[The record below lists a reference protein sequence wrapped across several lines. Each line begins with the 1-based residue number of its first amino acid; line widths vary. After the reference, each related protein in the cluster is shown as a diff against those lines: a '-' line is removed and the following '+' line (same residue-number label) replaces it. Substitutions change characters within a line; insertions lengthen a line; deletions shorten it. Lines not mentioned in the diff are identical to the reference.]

1 MLEFQEGFFE
11 PEIREGF
18 FVDSTMKTVWAAE
31 MEVLQTVAEI
41 CEKHGLTWYAGF
53 GTMLGA
59 IRHEGYIPWDD
70 DLDIMM
76 MRGDYMKLMKV
87 LPEELPEG
95 YRFRSP
101 FSEEGYTEYHTNII
115 NGSGI
120 SIEPDFLQRF
130 HNCPFTVG
138 VDIFPLDYL
147 PRNKSEREIQKYLF
161 TLAGRVTQ
169 MARNILGGFKIETCD
184 KGKSKEDCISEM
196 KTGIKQLEKL
206 CRVKL
211 DYSLIEKEDWEAVM
225 TQAWQLANKIAMMY
239 GPKDSD
245 YIVMYGD
252 YITWEHKVYPKSW
265 FKEVYGATF
274 ESFMLP
280 IPNGYDEIL
289 RTVYGDYNIRIRNA
303 GMHEY
308 PYYARQLRQLRE
320 YVRNI
325 EDRAA
330 ASGIGKRAERSD
342 NILPTNWEQLTK
354 DRKVVLFIDDMQL
367 SAEFHTKGLDKLESV
382 LNTFRDSN
390 DKVVLWWR
398 PQSQMRTLL
407 GLISRELVERYD
419 KILNDYKMSGWGI
432 CDESDNEERAKKY
445 CDAYYGEMNAVARD
459 LQGQKPVM
467 IEKLVGCSK

>member
-31 MEVLQTVAEI
+31 LEVLQTIAEI
-41 CEKHGLTWYAGF
+41 CAKYNLTWYAGF

-76 MRGDYMKLMKV
+76 MRDDYMKLMRV
-87 LPEELPEG
+87 LPNELPEG

-147 PRNKSEREIQKYLF
+147 PRNKGERDIQKHMF

-169 MARNILGGFKIETCD
+169 MARNILGGFKIEECD
-184 KGKSKEDCISEM
+184 QGKSKEDCIAEM
-196 KTGIKQLEKL
+196 REGMRQLEKW
-206 CRVKL
+206 CKVKL
-211 DYSLIEKEDWEAVM
+211 DYSLVEAENWEGVM
-225 TQAWQLANKIAMMY
+225 TQAWQLANRIAMMY
-239 GPKDSD
+239 GRRDGD

-265 FKEVYGATF
+265 FKEVYSATF
-274 ESFMLP
+274 ENFMLP

-289 RTVYGDYNIRIRNA
+289 RTVYGDYNVRVKNC

-308 PYYARQLRQLRE
+308 PYYARQLRQLKE
-320 YVRNI
+320 YVRDV
-325 EDRAA
+325 EERALVA
-330 ASGIGKRAERSD
+330 GLGKAEKRQD
-342 NILPTNWEQLTK
+342 KIFPDNWERLMEGK
-354 DRKVVLFIDDMQL
+354 KVVLFVDDIQL
-367 SAEFHTKGLDKLESV
+367 YAEFGAKALEKLKNSLHIFEMNREKV
-382 LNTFRDSN
+382 L
-390 DKVVLWWR
+390 LWWR
-398 PQSQMRTLL
+398 PQPQMKTLL
-407 GLISRELVERYD
+407 SLLSADMVDEYD
-419 KILNDYKMSGWGI
+419 EILNGYKNAAWGI
-432 CDESDNEERAKKY
+432 CDESDNEERAKEK
-445 CDAYYGEMNAVARD
+445 CDAYYGEMNSIARD
-459 LQGQKPVM
+459 IQGKKPIM
-467 IEKLVGCSK
+467 IEKIVD